1 MLTVLEANWVK
12 KKKKKKRPVEKS
24 LIWKNILEL
33 DLEIS
38 GTFWKQPDHW
48 WVETK
53 PFIEISCLRSKHF

>member
-12 KKKKKKRPVEKS
+12 KKKKKRPVDKS

-38 GTFWKQPDHW
+38 GTFLKQPDH
-48 WVETK
+48 
-53 PFIEISCLRSKHF
+53 

>member
-1 MLTVLEANWVK
+1 MGNRPVVPNIRDFVLRSLMLTVLEANWVK

-38 GTFWKQPDHW
+38 GTF
-48 WVETK
+48 
-53 PFIEISCLRSKHF
+53 

>member
-1 MLTVLEANWVK
+1 MGNRPVVPNIRDFVLRSLMLAVLEANWVK

-38 GTFWKQPDHW
+38 GTF
-48 WVETK
+48 
-53 PFIEISCLRSKHF
+53 

>member
-12 KKKKKKRPVEKS
+12 KKKKRPVDKS

-38 GTFWKQPDHW
+38 GTFLKQPDH
-48 WVETK
+48 
-53 PFIEISCLRSKHF
+53 